1 MQVISNI
8 QEMQQW
14 SRQKRLQGL
23 TIGLVPTMGYLHAG
37 HLSLVRT
44 ARQQCDV
51 VIVSLFVNP
60 MQFGAGED
68 FEEYPRDISRDKD
81 LLENEKAD
89 ILFTPQARDMYPP
102 GYSFLVETEGEI
114 TGKMC
119 GASRPGHFRGVTTVV
134 SKLFNICGPDKAY
147 FGQKDAQ
154 QVTILE
160 KMVKDLNFPLE
171 IIRVPIVREPDG
183 LAMSSRNVYL
193 GSEERREA
201 LVLYRSLQAAAEA
214 IRDGEKS
221 VEELKR
227 TIIAIINS
235 SPQAQID
242 YVEIN
247 RADDLSS
254 IDRIEGTVLI
264 ALAVKF
270 GTTRLIDN
278 LIVEV

>member
-1 MQVISNI
+1 MEPS
-8 QEMQQW
+8 
-14 SRQKRLQGL
+14 KALQGL
-23 TIGLVPTMGYLHAG
+23 KIGLVPTMGYLHEG

-60 MQFGAGED
+60 MQFGVGED
-68 FEEYPRDISRDKD
+68 FEEYPRDISRDVA
-81 LLENEKAD
+81 LLENESAD
-89 ILFTPQARDMYPP
+89 ILFAPEVRDMYPP
-102 GYSFLVETEGEI
+102 GYSFFVETEGEI

-119 GASRPGHFRGVTTVV
+119 EASRPGHFRGVTTVV

-160 KMVKDLNFPLE
+160 KMVKELNFPLE

-193 GSEERREA
+193 SSEERREA
-201 LVLYRSLQAAAEA
+201 LVLYRSLQAAEKA
-214 IRDGEKS
+214 IREGEKS
-221 VEELKR
+221 VEGVKE
-227 TIIAIINS
+227 IITAVINS
-235 SPQAQID
+235 SPLAQID

-247 RADDLSS
+247 RADDLGS
-254 IDRIEGTVLI
+254 IDRIEGAVLI

>member
-8 QEMQQW
+8 QEMQQL
-14 SRQKRLQGL
+14 SRQKRLQGFK
-23 TIGLVPTMGYLHAG
+23 IGLVPTMGYLHEG

-60 MQFGAGED
+60 MQFGVGED
-68 FEEYPRDISRDKD
+68 FEEYPRDISRDVA
-81 LLENEKAD
+81 LLENESAD
-89 ILFTPQARDMYPP
+89 ILFAPEVRDMYPP

-160 KMVKDLNFPLE
+160 KMVKELNFPLE

-193 GSEERREA
+193 SSEERREA
-201 LVLYRSLQAAAEA
+201 LVLYRSLQAAEKA
-214 IRDGEKS
+214 IREGEKS
-221 VEELKR
+221 VEGIKE
-227 TIIAIINS
+227 IITAVINS
-235 SPQAQID
+235 SPLAQID

-247 RADDLSS
+247 RADDLGS
-254 IDRIEGTVLI
+254 IDRIEGAVLI